1 VEKPS
6 RLEVGGADPTK
17 KLPECRPHVHF
28 QKSGTSLNSKQ
39 KKSHL
44 NVHARPP
51 QQTRTSSPKVFAHST
66 TLYPSPTL
74 PSPANEPRGQNTFDA
89 VTTTVPSRRRTY
101 QPRACYVIR
110 KTESTESTF
119 RNPKSSRQPPDPTFD
134 HVPIHLVTSLEIEYT
149 SRGYVMS
156 SKAAMNRAN
165 EARLSWR

>member
-1 VEKPS
+1 VPTTRAFSEERYVTQFK
-6 RLEVGGADPTK
+6 TK
-17 KLPECRPHVHF
+17 K
-28 QKSGTSLNSKQ
+28 KATSTCMPGHRNKQ
-39 KKSHL
+39 EHHHQRSL
-44 NVHARPP
+44 RIA
-51 QQTRTSSPKVFAHST
+51 Q
-66 TLYPSPTL
+66 LYPSPTL

>member
-1 VEKPS
+1 VPILRKSFPS
-6 RLEVGGADPTK
+6 ADHTCIFRRAVRHSIQNK
-17 KLPECRPHVHF
+17 K
-28 QKSGTSLNSKQ
+28 KATSTCMPGHRNKQ
-39 KKSHL
+39 EHHHQRSL
-44 NVHARPP
+44 RIA
-51 QQTRTSSPKVFAHST
+51 Q
-66 TLYPSPTL
+66 LYPSPTL

-165 EARLSWR
+165 EARLSWRLQSSVSNS